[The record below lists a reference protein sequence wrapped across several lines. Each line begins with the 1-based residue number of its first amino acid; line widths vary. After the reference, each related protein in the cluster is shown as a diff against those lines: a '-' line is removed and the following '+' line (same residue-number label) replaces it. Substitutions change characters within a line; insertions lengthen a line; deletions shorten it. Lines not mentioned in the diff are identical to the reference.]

1 MGGGTSQMQKKRR
14 SIGALPKMLN
24 FIFAEILR

>member
-1 MGGGTSQMQKKRR
+1 MGYSQMQKKRR
-14 SIGALPKMLN
+14 SIRALIQKISH